1 MKRQDKKEH
10 ERCPY
15 LATDMIIEYNNGN
28 KSGIVLIERR
38 NSPRGLALPGG
49 FALYG
54 LTLEENARKEAREE
68 TGLEFFIYEPEQPL
82 CVHSQPDRD
91 PRSHVVSVT
100 YVGRGEGILCAGDD
114 AKKALL
120 YDHAQVQ
127 KLIKEEAPHFAFPDH
142 LRILE
147 KYLASVE
154 KNRPKY
160 QQ

>member
-1 MKRQDKKEH
+1 MTHTER

-15 LATDMIIEYNNGN
+15 LATDMIIEYNDGK
-28 KSGIVLIERR
+28 KSGIVLIERK
-38 NSPRGLALPGG
+38 NSPLGLALPGG
-49 FALYG
+49 FAVYG

-114 AKKALL
+114 AKKAHLYTRERVQELL
-120 YDHAQVQ
+120 KDGAHR
-127 KLIKEEAPHFAFPDH
+127 FAFPDH
-142 LRILE
+142 IRILE
-147 KYLASVE
+147 KYLANVD
-154 KNRPKY
+154 KNRPEY
-160 QQ
+160 RR

>member
-28 KSGIVLIERR
+28 KSGVVLIERR

-114 AKKALL
+114 AKKAHLFTFDRVQELL
-120 YDHAQVQ
+120 
-127 KLIKEEAPHFAFPDH
+127 KEEAHRFAFKDH
-142 LRILE
+142 IRILE
-147 KYLASVE
+147 KYIAYTE
-154 KNRPKY
+154 RNKPEY
-160 QQ
+160 QR